1 MKILSLALISS
12 LLTSSA
18 LFGVTLNPT
27 KSENSLV
34 IYNSGVALVHE
45 KRELSIKKDE
55 SKIIYED
62 VASSIDTDSVNIIL
76 PKSIELFSQ
85 QYRFD
90 KLTKNKLLNAYIGK
104 DIEVKVKKDANEF
117 KIIKAKLLSN
127 DGVNA
132 IIKTMTNYIIT
143 VDTKNIIF
151 KNIPSELITK
161 PSLVW
166 NVKAKENLESKIS
179 IDYLIKNIRYKSD
192 YILNLNQDKA
202 DLSGWI
208 TINNRSGKSF
218 KNTSLNIL
226 AGDIN
231 RARENKV
238 YYNSRKVV
246 MAMDS
251 APSVK
256 RKAFEGYHFYS
267 IPFKVDI
274 SNNEKTQIKFVSQK
288 GIDIKRKYS
297 VRMSNP
303 NHIKGEM
310 KHSINQYVTIEGLK
324 YPLPKGVV
332 RTYSK
337 LKGVNILLGESSI
350 NHTPKDSKIS
360 LLLGK
365 NFDIKATETLINY
378 DKSTWSIESDL
389 KYSIKNSSNR
399 AKTVEILIPFNNNEG
414 SKVQSDESYSFTKG
428 NMVTFNIRVKADS
441 TKEFNV
447 SFKTKR

>member
-1 MKILSLALISS
+1 
-12 LLTSSA
+12 
-18 LFGVTLNPT
+18 
-27 KSENSLV
+27 
-34 IYNSGVALVHE
+34 
-45 KRELSIKKDE
+45 
-55 SKIIYED
+55 
-62 VASSIDTDSVNIIL
+62 
-76 PKSIELFSQ
+76 
-85 QYRFD
+85 
-90 KLTKNKLLNAYIGK
+90 
-104 DIEVKVKKDANEF
+104 
-117 KIIKAKLLSN
+117 
-127 DGVNA
+127 
-132 IIKTMTNYIIT
+132 
-143 VDTKNIIF
+143 
-151 KNIPSELITK
+151 
-161 PSLVW
+161 
-166 NVKAKENLESKIS
+166 
-179 IDYLIKNIRYKSD
+179 
-192 YILNLNQDKA
+192 
-202 DLSGWI
+202 
-208 TINNRSGKSF
+208 
-218 KNTSLNIL
+218 
-226 AGDIN
+226 
-231 RARENKV
+231 
-238 YYNSRKVV
+238 
-246 MAMDS
+246 
-251 APSVK
+251 
-256 RKAFEGYHFYS
+256 
-267 IPFKVDI
+267 
-274 SNNEKTQIKFVSQK
+274 
-288 GIDIKRKYS
+288 
-297 VRMSNP
+297 MSNP

>member
-1 MKILSLALISS
+1 
-12 LLTSSA
+12 
-18 LFGVTLNPT
+18 
-27 KSENSLV
+27 
-34 IYNSGVALVHE
+34 
-45 KRELSIKKDE
+45 
-55 SKIIYED
+55 
-62 VASSIDTDSVNIIL
+62 
-76 PKSIELFSQ
+76 
-85 QYRFD
+85 
-90 KLTKNKLLNAYIGK
+90 
-104 DIEVKVKKDANEF
+104 
-117 KIIKAKLLSN
+117 
-127 DGVNA
+127 
-132 IIKTMTNYIIT
+132 MTNYIIT

-350 NHTPKDSKIS
+350 NHTPKDTKIS

-389 KYSIKNSSNR
+389 NYSIKNSSNR